1 MLNAPAVRIQ
11 ERQLGDVTVLRLE
24 GLADDVGLMVRLAMS
39 LIEAR
44 LDGGHVVLDFDGLD
58 VANPAALCAFF
69 ARLGAAANG
78 VPIPAA
84 VADAGTRRLLRA
96 CGSGTAGLVC
106 FGSVEEAGCRRPP
119 RHHGVGRPAG
129 GHGGSRAIVEA
140 ACDAPLTRGRS
151 CGPAALGHAQHPPP
165 VASSDVD
172 PVAVLE
178 RVAYCLDR
186 VLTESY
192 RVQAYVK
199 AADTI
204 RALPPGELEERHAEG
219 TLTELPGIGP
229 KTGSLIAQAL
239 DGGPIPY
246 LEELERTTTIAAADP
261 GAGELRTALRGD
273 CHTHSTWSD
282 GGASIE
288 TMARAAMA
296 LGHEWIVMTDHS
308 PRLTI
313 AHGLSPERLRQQ
325 LAEIA
330 ELNERLAPFR
340 ILTGMEVDILVDG
353 ELDLPEDMLAAL
365 DVVVASVHSKISM
378 PRTEMTTRMVLAVT
392 NPHVDVLGHCTGR
405 KVPGRMR
412 QVGKSDFG
420 GRKGA
425 EFDAELVFAA
435 CAQYGTAVEI
445 NCRPERQDPPDDLL
459 DLALEWGCRIAID
472 TDAHAPGQ
480 LEWQPFGC
488 EKAVAHG
495 VDPGD
500 VINTMTADDLLAWA
514 AA

>member
-1 MLNAPAVRIQ
+1 M
-11 ERQLGDVTVLRLE
+11 
-24 GLADDVGLMVRLAMS
+24 
-39 LIEAR
+39 
-44 LDGGHVVLDFDGLD
+44 
-58 VANPAALCAFF
+58 
-69 ARLGAAANG
+69 
-78 VPIPAA
+78 
-84 VADAGTRRLLRA
+84 
-96 CGSGTAGLVC
+96 
-106 FGSVEEAGCRRPP
+106 
-119 RHHGVGRPAG
+119 
-129 GHGGSRAIVEA
+129 
-140 ACDAPLTRGRS
+140 
-151 CGPAALGHAQHPPP
+151 
-165 VASSDVD
+165 D
-172 PVAVLE
+172 PVAALE

-204 RALPPGELEERHAEG
+204 AALPSGELEQRHADG

-229 KTGSLIAQAL
+229 KTGAIIAQAL

-246 LEELERTTTIAAADP
+246 LEELEQSTTIAVDPAAS
-261 GAGELRTALRGD
+261 ALRATLKGD

-282 GGASIE
+282 GGATIE
-288 TMARAAMA
+288 AMARAAIG

-308 PRLTI
+308 PRLTV

-325 LAEIA
+325 LAEVA
-330 ELNERLAPFR
+330 ALNERVAPFR

-353 ELDLPEDMLAAL
+353 ALDLPEDLLASL

-378 PRTEMTTRMVLAVT
+378 PRGEMTRRMVTAVT

-405 KVPGRMR
+405 KVPGAMR
-412 QVGKSDFG
+412 QVGKSDFA
-420 GRKGA
+420 GRKGSD
-425 EFDAELVFAA
+425 FDPEIVFAA

-445 NCRPERQDPPDDLL
+445 NCRPERQDPPEELL

-495 VDPGD
+495 VDADD
-500 VINTMTADDLLAWA
+500 VINTLAADDLVSWA
-514 AA
+514 ASHAA